1 MATYYTF
8 LVRVEPTI
16 NVELL
21 AVYLQ
26 LHWID
31 LLMIKLDICIS
42 KKKRK
47 EKGGLWFDYCLFPAG
62 SVDWTADIPIV
73 ANSFAI

>member
-1 MATYYTF
+1 VATNYTF

-16 NVELL
+16 NVESL
-21 AVYLQ
+21 AVYLK

-31 LLMIKLDICIS
+31 LLMIKLDVYIS
-42 KKKRK
+42 KRK
-47 EKGGLWFDYCLFPAG
+47 EKGVLWFDYCLFPAD

-73 ANSFAI
+73 ANSFAV

>member
-1 MATYYTF
+1 MLYFLSLIRAATHYTF
-8 LVRVEPTI
+8 LVLVEPTI
-16 NVELL
+16 NIESL

-31 LLMIKLDICIS
+31 LLMIKLDILYI

-47 EKGGLWFDYCLFPAG
+47 EKKRKEKKRRAL
-62 SVDWTADIPIV
+62 V
-73 ANSFAI
+73 